1 LPTNREE
8 GGYGGADDGEFT
20 LAIGIVSLFG
30 RDLRCGHIPK
40 EEEGH
45 MFATKRVRIVGA
57 VLAVALASGGTAATV
72 ATSASAS
79 AKPAH
84 VVSHTPADG
93 GHHKLSLK
101 RFNLNGWVIN
111 AKYTLGRNTGNTFQQ
126 TYKTT
131 MVQGVPIKGPFVGV
145 TFPPEDY
152 VALPIGD
159 HQLYITWLDP
169 STFAIVDVFVMNF
182 RTHTVYDY
190 APGSDKPESAGTI
203 TVVKRGHDRF
213 IP

>member
-1 LPTNREE
+1 LPTKREAR
-8 GGYGGADDGEFT
+8 GYGGAGDGEF
-20 LAIGIVSLFG
+20 ACIFCIVSLFAG
-30 RDLRCGHIPK
+30 DLRCGHIPK
-40 EEEGH
+40 EEEGR
-45 MFATKRVRIVGA
+45 MFATKRVRIA
-57 VLAVALASGGTAATV
+57 AAALAVALASGGTAAALT
-72 ATSASAS
+72 TSASAS

-84 VVSHTPADG
+84 VATHKPPAHG
-93 GHHKLSLK
+93 KLSLK
-101 RFNLNGWVIN
+101 RFNLKGWVID

-126 TYKTT
+126 TYKATQ
-131 MVQGVPIKGPFVGV
+131 VQGVPIKGPNVGV

-190 APGSDKPESAGTI
+190 APGSAKPESAGTI
-203 TVVKRGHDRF
+203 TVVKRGRDRF

>member
-1 LPTNREE
+1 
-8 GGYGGADDGEFT
+8 
-20 LAIGIVSLFG
+20 
-30 RDLRCGHIPK
+30 
-40 EEEGH
+40 
-45 MFATKRVRIVGA
+45 MFATKRVRIVA
-57 VLAVALASGGTAATV
+57 AALAVSLAAGGTAAVV

-84 VVSHTPADG
+84 VASHRPAH
-93 GHHKLSLK
+93 GHPKLSLK
-101 RFNLNGWVIN
+101 RFDLNGWVIN

-126 TYKTT
+126 TYTHS

-169 STFAIVDVFVMNF
+169 KTFAIVDVFVMNL
-182 RTHTVYDY
+182 RNHTVYDY
-190 APGSDKPESAGTI
+190 APGSSAPESAGTI
-203 TVVKRGHDRF
+203 KVVKR
-213 IP
+213 